1 MILKDETLLAV
12 GMASMAIGILIG
24 RFLHYEYS
32 GFSVTDFLE
41 GILIG
46 ISLVM
51 NLAYLIRIRSKKKS

>member
-1 MILKDETLLAV
+1 MNLKDETLLSI
-12 GMASMAIGILIG
+12 GMLSMAIGILIG
-24 RFLHYEYS
+24 RFLHYEFS

-51 NLAYLIRIRSKKKS
+51 NLTYLIRIRSKKNE

>member
-1 MILKDETLLAV
+1 MSLKDETLLSV
-12 GMASMAIGILIG
+12 GMVSMAIGILIG
-24 RFLHYEYS
+24 RFLHYEFS

-51 NLAYLIRIRSKKKS
+51 NLTYLIRIRSKKNE